1 MVLHAACRTV
11 RGDDRSAGMP
21 KTFCCFKHIIPKGK
35 HRAQAP
41 VIKYYIEHMYSAAR
55 RVPLCS
61 NPSLQKTSE
70 HTRMLQLACRTASF
84 IHMKIKAQLWSGKI
98 LNTTNPVN
106 QCKISRCTRRRKVLM
121 RCKYPNFCVHVRT
134 VKKALS
140 KTCHWRKNWNNS
152 VLSLSKYC
160 FNTFCLHGPDIYS
173 LISPEK
179 QYSLKYLHKN
189 VYAITSYIV
198 KYSKYHTLMLP

>member
-1 MVLHAACRTV
+1 MHPLGKGWAGIASEPSWLAVASFLLPGASASPLDLSVCLQMVLHAACRTV
-11 RGDDRSAGMP
+11 RRDDRSAGVP

-140 KTCHWRKNWNNS
+140 KTCH
-152 VLSLSKYC
+152 
-160 FNTFCLHGPDIYS
+160 
-173 LISPEK
+173 
-179 QYSLKYLHKN
+179 
-189 VYAITSYIV
+189 
-198 KYSKYHTLMLP
+198 